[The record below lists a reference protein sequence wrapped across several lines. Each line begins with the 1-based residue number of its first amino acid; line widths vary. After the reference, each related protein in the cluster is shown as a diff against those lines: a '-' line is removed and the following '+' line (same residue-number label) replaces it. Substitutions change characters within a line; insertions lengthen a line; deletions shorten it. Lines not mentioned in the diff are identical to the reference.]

1 MIRPFILIC
10 FTFLFFNPV
19 FSQLINPEINEN
31 SKEVYPYRLPIWGQ
45 KAVDK
50 GYGDQLQLPLG
61 FNLNY
66 INAFID
72 MEITAFELKL
82 GDTDL
87 TGIINPETLNFK
99 EVSATTNGVNF
110 RADAWILP
118 FLNVYALFSKVAGG
132 TNVVLEPTWRDA
144 DGDII
149 LQLPEFKADVNFDAV
164 AYGVGSSLVFGVDN
178 YFLNS
183 DINYSATATELL
195 EKNVGFLTLSAR
207 AGYKFDLRS
216 KTNDRFIAAYVG
228 MMYRDFVGAKGSNGS
243 IQFNEVFPNIDNVFN
258 DKVDTKIAENEA
270 EIENLNPILD
280 ASEIVKL
287 KAQNQFLTSLQNRI
301 NDNEVFSTNVNY
313 FIKKDLIQTSTFQ
326 FGFNFQINKQWMLRG
341 EYGVSASQRFLL
353 TGLQYRFG
361 ISK

>member
-1 MIRPFILIC
+1 MFKIKLLLTLI
-10 FTFLFFNPV
+10 FLWIANAKAQFV
-19 FSQLINPEINEN
+19 STEIDTTT
-31 SKEVYPYRLPIWGQ
+31 KEIYKYKLPIWGQ

-66 INAFID
+66 VNAFID
-72 MEITAFELKL
+72 MEITEFELKL

-118 FLNVYALFSKVAGG
+118 FMNVYGLFSKVAGG
-132 TNVVLEPTWRDA
+132 TNVVLQPTWRDA

-149 LQLPEFKADVNFDAV
+149 LQLPEFKADVNFDAI
-164 AYGVGSSLVFGVDN
+164 AYGVGSTFIFGIDN
-178 YFLNS
+178 YFLS
-183 DINYSATATELL
+183 TDINYSTTATELL
-195 EKNVGFLTLSAR
+195 EENVGYLTLSAR
-207 AGYKFDLRS
+207 AGYKFDLPS

-243 IQFNEVFPNIDNVFN
+243 IQFNEVFPNIDTIFN
-258 DKVDTKIAENEA
+258 EKVDNKIAENEA
-270 EIENLNPILD
+270 KIEDLHPILD
-280 ASEIVKL
+280 ANEIITL
-287 KAQNQFLTSLQNRI
+287 KGQNLFLSSLQNRI
-301 NDNEVFSTNVNY
+301 NDNDVFSTNVNY
-313 FIKKDLIQTSTFQ
+313 FIKKDLIQTNTFQ
-326 FGFNFQINKQWMLRG
+326 FGFNFQINKKWMLRG
-341 EYGVSASQRFLL
+341 EYGVSDSQRFLL

-361 ISK
+361 L